1 MRRNENSWKIHFTD
15 LSDGAIPR
23 KWESAQSGLAQ
34 DGQRTAFDPGL
45 GAFQAVV
52 GRAGLE
58 LRKETETTKSEISE
72 EGHLEADV
80 KVANG

>member
-23 KWESAQSGLAQ
+23 KRESAQSSLAQ
-34 DGQRTAFDPGL
+34 DGQGTAFDSGL
-45 GAFQAVV
+45 GAFQALV
-52 GRAGLE
+52 GRVGLE
-58 LRKETETTKSEISE
+58 LRKETDNKKISE
-72 EGHLEADV
+72 AGHLEADV

>member
-1 MRRNENSWKIHFTD
+1 M
-15 LSDGAIPR
+15 
-23 KWESAQSGLAQ
+23 AQ